1 MRVRTS
7 SPWSS
12 RRLRNGVAAA
22 VTTTAGLGLLA
33 ACVPNAPATTTTTT
47 VFSAEP
53 VPPVV
58 QSFSVVGPV
67 ATSPAVVTFAWSVGD
82 ANHDVLTCHLD
93 GNGDGV
99 DDVTVTDCEPA
110 GQTRNVT
117 VTLPPG
123 TVAPVAHL
131 ARLTVLDGTHAPV
144 QATAAFDVAPGPTE
158 SFDVVLRGT
167 EIMDPD
173 IAAAFVSAEARW
185 EQIITT
191 GVADFGGD
199 LSGCLPAGSPPIVG
213 PVDDVVID
221 VAVHTLD
228 GPGGTLGQAGPTC
241 VNTANELT
249 VHGVMEFD
257 DADVATMLADG
268 SFERV
273 VLHEMA
279 HVLGFG
285 TLWDE
290 TRFGG
295 VRKVVQGLG
304 GTNPRFS
311 GARAMAEWSLLGG
324 SGNVPVENL
333 GGAGTVGS
341 HWRESV
347 FGAEL
352 MTGWIDGGT
361 NPLSR
366 LSIASMADLGLHVDL
381 DQADAYSL
389 PGGFMSAWRSARPA
403 AADLTVERPPVGR
416 V

>member
-1 MRVRTS
+1 MRIRTS
-7 SPWSS
+7 SPWSP
-12 RRLRNGVAAA
+12 RRLRNRAAVAVSAAA
-22 VTTTAGLGLLA
+22 ALGLLA

-47 VFSAEP
+47 LFSPTP

-58 QSFSVVGPV
+58 QSFNVVGPV
-67 ATSPAVVTFAWSVGD
+67 ATSPALVTFAWSVGD
-82 ANHDVLTCHLD
+82 ANHDSLTCHLD
-93 GNGDGV
+93 GDGDGI
-99 DDVTVTDCEPA
+99 DDVTVTDCETV

-123 TVAPVAHL
+123 TAAPVAHL
-131 ARLTVLDGTHAPV
+131 ARLTVLDGTHDPV
-144 QATAAFDVAPGPTE
+144 QATAAFNVAPGPTE

-167 EIMDPD
+167 EAMDPD
-173 IAAAFVSAEARW
+173 VAAAFVAAEARW
-185 EQIITT
+185 EQIITA

-199 LSGCLPAGSPPIVG
+199 LSGCLPAGTAPIVG

-221 VAVHTLD
+221 VAVDALD

-257 DADVATMLADG
+257 SADVAAMVADG

-290 TRFGG
+290 TLYGG
-295 VRKVVQGLG
+295 VRKVVLGIG

-324 SGNVPVENL
+324 AGNVPVENL
-333 GGAGTVGS
+333 GGPGTVGS

-347 FGAEL
+347 FGGEL

-366 LSIASMADLGLHVDL
+366 LSIAAMADLGLHVDL

-389 PGGFMSAWRSARPA
+389 PGGFSSAWRSARPA
-403 AADLTVERPPVGR
+403 AADLTVERPPVAR